1 MTELLKLIQ
10 NRHSSRGRFDSKRH
24 ISKEDLK
31 MILEAA
37 RWAPTAHNMQNY
49 EIIVIDDDK
58 VIETIA
64 QIESMISE
72 EFIRENFEQ
81 LCFSEEDLKIKRVGI
96 LGNQFPP
103 NWRDSSKL
111 DEAIKERTPIPLSF
125 TIRGSN
131 TILIV
136 IYDGRKRAPASEGDV
151 LGFISLG
158 CMMENIWLMAQ
169 ALGISV
175 HIMSAF
181 NGVEEELRKV
191 FKFPDYMNIG
201 FSLKLG
207 YPISEAT
214 KYLRVRREIDSFTH
228 HNMYGNKWID

>member
-1 MTELLKLIQ
+1 VTEFLKLIQ
-10 NRHSSRGRFDSKRH
+10 ERHSCRGQFDSKKH

-31 MILEAA
+31 LILEAA

-58 VIETIA
+58 VIDKIA

-81 LCFSEEDLKIKRVGI
+81 LCFSEKELKTKKVGI

-103 NWRDSSKL
+103 KWRDSSKL
-111 DEAIKERTPIPLSF
+111 DEAIKEREPNPLSF
-125 TIRGSN
+125 TIRGGN
-131 TILIV
+131 TILLV

-158 CMMENIWLMAQ
+158 CVMENIWLMAQ
-169 ALGISV
+169 TLGISV

-181 NGVEEELRKV
+181 NAVEEDLRRLLN
-191 FKFPDYMNIG
+191 FPDYMNIG

-207 YPISEAT
+207 YPISEST
-214 KYLRVRREIDSFTH
+214 KYLRVRREIELFTH
-228 HNMYGNKWID
+228 HNMYGNKGID